1 MTDAKLRSSS
11 RGAAGLVR
19 ACVAMGELCAERE
32 TAAERLER
40 ELGVMEATRLVGL
53 LTRPGRRLHWRE
65 QQLLD
70 ARREPL
76 AA

>member
-11 RGAAGLVR
+11 RGAAGIVR
-19 ACVAMGELCAERE
+19 ACVAVGELCAERE

-40 ELGVMEATRLVGL
+40 ELGVTEATQLVAL
-53 LTRPGRRLHWRE
+53 LTRSGRRLHWRE
-65 QQLLD
+65 QYLAD
-70 ARREPL
+70 ARQEAL